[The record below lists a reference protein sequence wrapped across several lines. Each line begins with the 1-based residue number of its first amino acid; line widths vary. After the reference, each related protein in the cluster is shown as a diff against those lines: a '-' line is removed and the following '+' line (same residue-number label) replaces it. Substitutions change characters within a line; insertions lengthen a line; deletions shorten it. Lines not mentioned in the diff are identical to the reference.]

1 MNVLVDTCVWSLAL
15 RRRAEHRSA
24 RETAL
29 VEALEAAVETGSVK
43 ILGIVRQELLS
54 AIKTR
59 QQFENLRDIL
69 DAFPDVEID
78 PGDYVE
84 AARMGNACQAKGVAP
99 SVVDMLLCA
108 VANRHEWEIF
118 TTDPDFE
125 RYSKII
131 EVRLY
136 SIER

>member
-24 RETAL
+24 KGTAL
-29 VEALEAAVETGSVK
+29 VEALHVAIERGSVK

-54 AIKTR
+54 GIKTR
-59 QQFENLRDIL
+59 QQFEQLREIL
-69 DAFPDVEID
+69 EAFPDVEIA

-84 AARMGNACQAKGVAP
+84 AAKLGNACFAKGVAP

-108 VANRHEWEIF
+108 VANRLGWEIF

-125 RYSKII
+125 RYSKIF
-131 EVRLY
+131 ELRLY
-136 SIER
+136 SVKR